1 MNTLPKE
8 KRDRLILVGL
18 GTAILLAVIYFFL
31 VRPEYDSLAR
41 VQAKIAAATK
51 DLEQKDKAIRDE
63 PVTLRELTQASNAL
77 VQAESDVATG
87 DPNAW
92 IYEIL
97 RNFKGRHNVDLAQMS
112 QSVMGDV
119 DVLPNFPYRQIK
131 VTVTGTAYYH
141 DLGRFIA
148 DFENAYPHVRLL
160 NLSLAPAAGDNTGS
174 TNSPSEK
181 LTFRM
186 DVAALVKSGGGLN

>member
-1 MNTLPKE
+1 MNSLPKE
-8 KRDRLILVGL
+8 KRDRLMLVGL
-18 GTAILLAVIYFFL
+18 GTAILLAIIYFFL
-31 VRPEYDSLAR
+31 LRPEYDSLAG

-51 DLEQKDKAIRDE
+51 DLGQKDKAIKDE
-63 PVTLRELTQASNAL
+63 PLTLRELTQASNAL

-92 IYEIL
+92 IYETL
-97 RNFKGRHNVDLAQMS
+97 RNFKDRHNVDLVQMS
-112 QSVMGDV
+112 QSVVGDV
-119 DVLPNFPYRQIK
+119 DLLPNFPYRQIK

-160 NLSLAPAAGDNTGS
+160 NLTLAPAAGDNTAS
-174 TNSPSEK
+174 TNNSSEK

-186 DVAALVKSGGGLN
+186 DVAALVKSSGGLN

>member
-1 MNTLPKE
+1 MNSLPKE

-92 IYEIL
+92 IYETL
-97 RNFKGRHNVDLAQMS
+97 RNFKDRHNVDLVQMS
-112 QSVMGDV
+112 QSVVGDV
-119 DVLPNFPYRQIK
+119 DLLPNFPYRQIK